1 LVARIDP
8 AVTLPA
14 EILVAKIDP
23 AVAPVTINEEILE
36 LVTLLF
42 VIVLLAALK
51 LPTEIFAAEIPV
63 EAKSEAT
70 VAPDAFTLVALA
82 LVITQFVTVP
92 REAKTDPAV
101 TLPAEILVARIDPA
115 VAPVTLNEEILELV
129 TLLFVI
135 VLLAAL
141 KLPAEIFAAEIPV
154 EAKSEATVTPEA
166 FTLVALALVITQ
178 FVTVPREAKT
188 DPAVTLPAEILVA
201 RIEPAVASVTLN
213 EEILL
218 LRDVPLAMLL
228 LTAKKL
234 PTEIFAAE
242 IPVEAKSEATVAP
255 EAFTLVTVWF
265 VPTASV
271 KRSVLAV
278 KLVISIF
285 VAVIFVAS
293 KFVRVSFVPIAS
305 VKRSVLV
312 VKLVLRMF
320 VAVKLFVA
328 ILGELTEVVT
338 FKLPVSEILIV
349 VRVSV

>member
-1 LVARIDP
+1 M
-8 AVTLPA
+8 
-14 EILVAKIDP
+14 
-23 AVAPVTINEEILE
+23 
-36 LVTLLF
+36 
-42 VIVLLAALK
+42 
-51 LPTEIFAAEIPV
+51 
-63 EAKSEAT
+63 
-70 VAPDAFTLVALA
+70 
-82 LVITQFVTVP
+82 
-92 REAKTDPAV
+92 
-101 TLPAEILVARIDPA
+101 
-115 VAPVTLNEEILELV
+115 
-129 TLLFVI
+129 
-135 VLLAAL
+135 
-141 KLPAEIFAAEIPV
+141 
-154 EAKSEATVTPEA
+154 
-166 FTLVALALVITQ
+166 
-178 FVTVPREAKT
+178 
-188 DPAVTLPAEILVA
+188 
-201 RIEPAVASVTLN
+201 ASVTLN